1 MTVKENTTVTGAN
14 LDDNAVGEDEA
25 SANAT
30 AVVVVIVIMGLA
42 MFIFISVVLATIDNS
57 KHEREIRREIMWSVT
72 TAMTTVTVSA
82 RHPQRR

>member
-1 MTVKENTTVTGAN
+1 MSRVTRAN

-42 MFIFISVVLATIDNS
+42 MFIVISVVLATIDDS
-57 KHEREIRREIMWSVT
+57 KHERERREKLGE
-72 TAMTTVTVSA
+72 
-82 RHPQRR
+82 RLCGLLRRR